1 MTDALLQRRME
12 QYASHMTDQKSASD
26 VDPNDAGTSNA
37 HANPKQT
44 YNWRLVSEH
53 AGDDNET
60 LHVDCQMAR
69 EGEEF
74 APFALEALNSPFLN
88 FLYCAL
94 LCQLA
99 YLRMN
104 AAERGLRFQRVDG
117 ELCVVA
123 EEFVIRELTAT
134 FTMHL
139 VSGEPTDEDL
149 SYIQNR
155 CLTCPVSRNLQSVAR
170 KETRVQYRAVTPN

>member
-1 MTDALLQRRME
+1 MRQYAPDMTD
-12 QYASHMTDQKSASD
+12 KNSASEAHD
-26 VDPNDAGTSNA
+26 GDPHRAETSNTRTSTT
-37 HANPKQT
+37 QT

-69 EGEEF
+69 AGEDF
-74 APFALEALNSPFLN
+74 TPFELEALNSPFLN
-88 FLYCAL
+88 FLYCAF

-123 EEFVIRELTAT
+123 EEFVISELKAT

-139 VSGEPTDEDL
+139 VSGEPTDEEL
-149 SYIQNR
+149 SYIQDR

-170 KETRVQYRAVTPN
+170 KDTRVQYRAVAPG